1 MTLAALLYVDRVC
14 ISQSQHLISADLGLS
29 KPQMGLAF
37 TVFGIAYGLFEIPGG
52 WLADRFGPRRTLT
65 GGVCWWSF
73 FTVASGWA
81 RGLASLVGYRFL
93 FGLGQACCFPNLTRA
108 FSSWFQGQDRT
119 RAQSLTWL
127 AARWGGAFTPLLVV
141 FVLEFVTW
149 RQSFYLFGAIGFVWA
164 LLFWRWFRDQPE
176 RACEKGGIVKAGR
189 PWRWS
194 GARHIRHRQAP
205 KTPLDDAT
213 QRRLASHT
221 PSQDQAAARAAQPRP
236 AEPARTHVQVP
247 WGRFLANRSV
257 WLLCLQYACL
267 SYGFWFYLTW
277 LPTYIREQFGLEQ
290 ADRYV
295 AALLAAPPLFLAGI
309 GCVSAGWLTP
319 RLIRRFGDARRVRRG
334 LGVLGHAVACTMLLV
349 SIRLE
354 NPILSMIAMGFSC
367 FGNDLAMPGSWAGC
381 MDLGGRFSGTLS
393 GTMNMWGCIGGLLAP
408 WTIPYI
414 LAAAG
419 GRWRVVILVIA
430 GWYAVGALCW
440 LGIDPVTPVVV
451 PERMSKD
458 RDEFPIPRVTPAE
471 A

>member
-1 MTLAALLYVDRVC
+1 MTSFRQSPAHARHVLLGFAMTLAAILYVDRVC
-14 ISQSQHLISADLGLS
+14 ISQSQYLISADLGLS
-29 KPQMGLAF
+29 KKQMGLAL

-65 GGVCWWSF
+65 SGVCWWSF
-73 FTVASGWA
+73 LTVASGWA

-108 FSSWFQGQDRT
+108 FSNWFQGQERT

-141 FVLEFVTW
+141 FTLDFVTW
-149 RQSFYLFGAIGFVWA
+149 RQSFYLFGSLGFLWA
-164 LLFWRWFRDQPE
+164 WFFWRWFRDQP
-176 RACEKGGIVKAGR
+176 RDQQHPAGPTVAMGKHYGLR
-189 PWRWS
+189 
-194 GARHIRHRQAP
+194 
-205 KTPLDDAT
+205 
-213 QRRLASHT
+213 
-221 PSQDQAAARAAQPRP
+221 
-236 AEPARTHVQVP
+236 VP
-247 WGRFLANRSV
+247 WKGFLSNRSV
-257 WLLCLQYACL
+257 LLLCLQYACL

-309 GCVSAGWLTP
+309 GCVLAGWLTP
-319 RLIRRFGDARRVRRG
+319 RLVRRFGDVRRVRRS
-334 LGVLGHAVACTMLLV
+334 LGVLGHAVACVMLLV

-354 NPILSMIAMGFSC
+354 NPVLSMIAMGFSC

-381 MDLGGRFSGTLS
+381 MDMGGRFSGTLS
-393 GTMNMWGCIGGLLAP
+393 GTMNTWGCIGGLLAP

-414 LAAAG
+414 LEAAG
-419 GRWRVVILVIA
+419 GQWRVVILVIA

-440 LGIDPVTPVVV
+440 LGIDPVTPVAA
-451 PERMSKD
+451 PGETSED
-458 RDEFPIPRVTPAE
+458 RDEFPIPQIPTAE
-471 A
+471 T

>member
-1 MTLAALLYVDRVC
+1 VTQLQQNQNRARRVLLGFATTLAALLYVDRVC

-29 KPQMGLAF
+29 KQQMGLAF

-108 FSSWFQGQDRT
+108 FSSWFSGQDRT
-119 RAQSLTWL
+119 KVQSLTWL

-141 FVLEFVTW
+141 FVLDFVTW

-164 LLFWRWFRDQPE
+164 LLFWRWFRDQP
-176 RACEKGGIVKAGR
+176 KHDQPAGMIDKR
-189 PWRWS
+189 SDTGAGLKPAGAIPWR
-194 GARHIRHRQAP
+194 
-205 KTPLDDAT
+205 
-213 QRRLASHT
+213 
-221 PSQDQAAARAAQPRP
+221 
-236 AEPARTHVQVP
+236 
-247 WGRFLANRSV
+247 RFFANRSV

-277 LPTYIREQFGLEQ
+277 LPTYVREQFGLEQ

-309 GCVSAGWLTP
+309 GCVLAGWLTP
-319 RLIRRFGDARRVRRG
+319 RLVRHLGDVRRVRRG
-334 LGVLGHAVACTMLLV
+334 LGVLGHAVACAMLLV

-354 NPILSMIAMGFSC
+354 SPVLSMIAMGLSC
-367 FGNDLAMPGSWAGC
+367 FGNDIAMPGSWAGC
-381 MDLGGRFSGTLS
+381 MDMGGRFSGTLS

-414 LAAAG
+414 LKAAG
-419 GRWRVVILVIA
+419 GQWHIVILVIA

-440 LGIDPVTPVVV
+440 LGIDPVTPLVT
-451 PERMSKD
+451 PEETNKEQ
-458 RDEFPIPRVTPAE
+458 DEFPIPRITTAE
-471 A
+471 T

>member
-1 MTLAALLYVDRVC
+1 MTQSERNLRHARRVLLGFAMILAAILYVDRVC
-14 ISQSQHLISADLGLS
+14 ISQSQYLISAELGLS
-29 KPQMGLAF
+29 KKQMGLAL

-52 WLADRFGPRRTLT
+52 WLADRIGPRRTLT

-73 FTVASGWA
+73 FTIASGWA
-81 RGLASLVGYRFL
+81 RSLASLVGYRFL

-108 FSSWFQGQDRT
+108 FSTWFHGEDRT
-119 RAQSLTWL
+119 RVQSLTWL

-141 FVLEFVTW
+141 FALDLMTW
-149 RQSFYLFGAIGFVWA
+149 RQSFYLFGSIGFLWA
-164 LLFWRWFRDQPE
+164 LLFWRWFRDQPKE
-176 RACEKGGIVKAGR
+176 
-189 PWRWS
+189 
-194 GARHIRHRQAP
+194 
-205 KTPLDDAT
+205 
-213 QRRLASHT
+213 
-221 PSQDQAAARAAQPRP
+221 QPRP
-236 AEPARTHVQVP
+236 GEPVTATGPCSDPGVP
-247 WGRFLANRSV
+247 WKRLLSNRSV

-290 ADRYV
+290 ADRYL

-319 RLIRRFGDARRVRRG
+319 RLVRRFGDARRVRRG
-334 LGVLGHAVACTMLLV
+334 LGGLGHAVACTMLLV

-354 NPILSMIAMGFSC
+354 NPVLSMIAMGFSC
-367 FGNDLAMPGSWAGC
+367 FGNDIAMPGSWAGC

-414 LAAAG
+414 LEAAG
-419 GRWRVVILVIA
+419 NQWRVVILVIA

-440 LGIDPVTPVVV
+440 LGIDPVTPVVT
-451 PERMSKD
+451 PERMSND
-458 RDEFPIPRVTPAE
+458 PDEFPIPRIPAAE
-471 A
+471 T

>member
-1 MTLAALLYVDRVC
+1 MQLQQNPNHARRVLLGFAMTLAALLYVDRVC
-14 ISQSQHLISADLGLS
+14 ISQSQHLISADIGLS
-29 KPQMGLAF
+29 KQQMGLAF

-65 GGVCWWSF
+65 GAVCWWSL
-73 FTVASGWA
+73 FTAASGWA

-108 FSSWFQGQDRT
+108 FSSWFSGQDRT
-119 RAQSLTWL
+119 RVQSLTWL

-141 FVLEFVTW
+141 FALDFVTW

-164 LLFWRWFRDQPE
+164 LLFWRWFRDQP
-176 RACEKGGIVKAGR
+176 KGYG
-189 PWRWS
+189 
-194 GARHIRHRQAP
+194 
-205 KTPLDDAT
+205 
-213 QRRLASHT
+213 
-221 PSQDQAAARAAQPRP
+221 P
-236 AEPARTHVQVP
+236 AEPARMMDKRSDLSVP
-247 WGRFLANRSV
+247 WKRFFANRSV
-257 WLLCLQYACL
+257 WLLCFQYACL

-277 LPTYIREQFGLEQ
+277 LPTYVREQFGLEQ

-309 GCVSAGWLTP
+309 GCVLAGWLTP
-319 RLIRRFGDARRVRRG
+319 RLVRRFGDVRRVRRG

-354 NPILSMIAMGFSC
+354 NPVLSMIAMGLSC
-367 FGNDLAMPGSWAGC
+367 FGNDIAMPGSWAGC

-414 LAAAG
+414 LDAADG
-419 GRWRVVILVIA
+419 QWRVVILVIA

-440 LGIDPVTPVVV
+440 LGIDPVTPIAA
-451 PERMSKD
+451 PERKD
-458 RDEFPIPRVTPAE
+458 IDEFPISGVPATE
-471 A
+471 T

>member
-14 ISQSQHLISADLGLS
+14 ISQSQHLIAADLGLT

-65 GGVCWWSF
+65 AGVCWWSL
-73 FTVASGWA
+73 FTAASGWA
-81 RGLASLVGYRFL
+81 RGLISLVGYRFL

-108 FSSWFQGQDRT
+108 FSNWFQGQDRT
-119 RAQSLTWL
+119 RAQSLMWL

-141 FVLEFVTW
+141 FTLEFVTW
-149 RQSFYLFGAIGFVWA
+149 RQSFYLYGAVGFLWA
-164 LLFWRWFRDQPE
+164 WLFWRWFRDQPN
-176 RACEKGGIVKAGR
+176 
-189 PWRWS
+189 
-194 GARHIRHRQAP
+194 
-205 KTPLDDAT
+205 D
-213 QRRLASHT
+213 
-221 PSQDQAAARAAQPRP
+221 PRP
-236 AEPARTHVQVP
+236 AESAPAMQERSGVTVP
-247 WGRFLANRSV
+247 WKRLFANRSV

-277 LPTYIREQFGLEQ
+277 LPTYVREQFGLEQ
-290 ADRYV
+290 ADRYL

-309 GCVSAGWLTP
+309 GCVLAGWLTP
-319 RLIRRFGDARRVRRG
+319 RLVRRLGDVRRVRRG

-354 NPILSMIAMGFSC
+354 DPVLSMIAMGFSC

-381 MDLGGRFSGTLS
+381 MDMGGRFSGTLS
-393 GTMNMWGCIGGLLAP
+393 GTMNMWGCLGGLLAP

-419 GRWRVVILVIA
+419 GQWRIVILVIA

-440 LGIDPVTPVVV
+440 LGIDPVTPVAA
-451 PERMSKD
+451 PEPTSGGP
-458 RDEFPIPRVTPAE
+458 DELPIPRVAAAE
-471 A
+471 T

>member
-1 MTLAALLYVDRVC
+1 MIPLQQSPTHARRVLLGFAMTLAAILYVDRVC
-14 ISQSQHLISADLGLS
+14 ISQSQHLISVDLGLS
-29 KPQMGLAF
+29 KKQMGLAL

-52 WLADRFGPRRTLT
+52 WLADRFGPRRVLT
-65 GGVCWWSF
+65 TGVCWWSF
-73 FTVASGWA
+73 LTAASGWA

-108 FSSWFQGQDRT
+108 FSNWFHGPERT

-141 FVLEFVTW
+141 FALDFVTW
-149 RQSFYLFGAIGFVWA
+149 RQSFYLFGSLGLLWA
-164 LLFWRWFRDQPE
+164 LLFWWWFRDQP
-176 RACEKGGIVKAGR
+176 
-189 PWRWS
+189 
-194 GARHIRHRQAP
+194 
-205 KTPLDDAT
+205 
-213 QRRLASHT
+213 
-221 PSQDQAAARAAQPRP
+221 QDQRKPTESVVGA
-236 AEPARTHVQVP
+236 THASPVPLCVP
-247 WGRFLANRSV
+247 WQRFLVNRSV
-257 WLLCLQYACL
+257 SLLCLQYACL

-309 GCVSAGWLTP
+309 GCVLAGWLTP
-319 RLIRRFGDARRVRRG
+319 RLVRRFGDVRRVRRG
-334 LGVLGHAVACTMLLV
+334 LGMLGHTVACVMLLV
-349 SIRLE
+349 SVRLE

-381 MDLGGRFSGTLS
+381 MDMGGRFSGTLS
-393 GTMNMWGCIGGLLAP
+393 GTTNMWGCIGGLLAP

-414 LAAAG
+414 LEAASG
-419 GRWRVVILVIA
+419 QWHVVIVVIA

-440 LGIDPVTPVVV
+440 LGLDPVTPVAASEEMV
-451 PERMSKD
+451 KD
-458 RDEFPIPRVTPAE
+458 QDEFPTSRIPASE

>member
-1 MTLAALLYVDRVC
+1 MTQSEHNPRHARRVLLGFAMILAAILYVDRVC
-14 ISQSQHLISADLGLS
+14 ISQSQYLISAELGLS
-29 KPQMGLAF
+29 KKQMGLAL

-81 RGLASLVGYRFL
+81 RGLASLVGCRFL

-108 FSSWFQGQDRT
+108 FSNWFHGEDRT
-119 RAQSLTWL
+119 RVQSLTWL

-141 FVLEFVTW
+141 LALDFMTW
-149 RQSFYLFGAIGFVWA
+149 RLSFYLFGFVGFLWA
-164 LLFWRWFRDQPE
+164 LLFWRWFRD
-176 RACEKGGIVKAGR
+176 R
-189 PWRWS
+189 PS
-194 GARHIRHRQAP
+194 
-205 KTPLDDAT
+205 
-213 QRRLASHT
+213 
-221 PSQDQAAARAAQPRP
+221 DQQRP
-236 AEPARTHVQVP
+236 AEPVTAMHQYSDSSVP
-247 WGRFLANRSV
+247 WKRFLSNRSV

-290 ADRYV
+290 ADRYL

-309 GCVSAGWLTP
+309 GCVLTGWLTP
-319 RLIRRFGDARRVRRG
+319 RLVRRFGDVRRVRRG

-354 NPILSMIAMGFSC
+354 NPVLSMIAMGFSC
-367 FGNDLAMPGSWAGC
+367 FGNDIAMPGSWAGC
-381 MDLGGRFSGTLS
+381 MDMGGRFSGTLS
-393 GTMNMWGCIGGLLAP
+393 GTMNMWGCLGGLLAP

-414 LAAAG
+414 LEAAG
-419 GRWRVVILVIA
+419 DQWRVVILVIA

-440 LGIDPVTPVVV
+440 LGIDPVTPVVT
-451 PERMSKD
+451 PEGMSKD
-458 RDEFPIPRVTPAE
+458 PDEFPIPRIPAAE
-471 A
+471 T

>member
-1 MTLAALLYVDRVC
+1 MTPLQQNPNRGRRVLLGFAMTLAALLYVDRVC

-29 KPQMGLAF
+29 KQQMGLAF

-65 GGVCWWSF
+65 GAVCWWSL
-73 FTVASGWA
+73 FTAASGWA
-81 RGLASLVGYRFL
+81 RGLASLVGYRFF

-108 FSSWFQGQDRT
+108 FSNWFTGAERT
-119 RAQSLTWL
+119 KAQSLMWL

-141 FVLEFVTW
+141 LTLDFVSW
-149 RQSFYLFGAIGFVWA
+149 RRSFYLFGSLGFLWVA
-164 LLFWRWFRDQPE
+164 LFWWWFRDQP
-176 RACEKGGIVKAGR
+176 K
-189 PWRWS
+189 
-194 GARHIRHRQAP
+194 
-205 KTPLDDAT
+205 DD
-213 QRRLASHT
+213 
-221 PSQDQAAARAAQPRP
+221 RP
-236 AEPARTHVQVP
+236 AEPAESAVGAGLKPARTVP
-247 WGRFLANRSV
+247 WKRFLANRSV

-277 LPTYIREQFGLEQ
+277 LPTYVREQFGLEQ

-309 GCVSAGWLTP
+309 GCVLAGWLTP
-319 RLIRRFGDARRVRRG
+319 RLVRRFGDVRRVRRG
-334 LGVLGHAVACTMLLV
+334 LGVLGHAVACVMLLV
-349 SIRLE
+349 SISLE
-354 NPILSMIAMGFSC
+354 NPILSMIAMGLSC

-414 LAAAG
+414 LEAAG
-419 GRWRVVILVIA
+419 GQWRMVILVIA

-440 LGIDPVTPVVV
+440 LGIDPVTPIAA
-451 PERMSKD
+451 PERKD
-458 RDEFPIPRVTPAE
+458 RDEFPIPGIPAAE
-471 A
+471 T

>member
-14 ISQSQHLISADLGLS
+14 ISQSQHLISAELGLS
-29 KPQMGLAF
+29 KQEMGLAF

-52 WLADRFGPRRTLT
+52 WLADRFGPRRVLT
-65 GGVCWWSF
+65 GGVAWWSF
-73 FTVASGWA
+73 FTIASGWA
-81 RGLASLVGYRFL
+81 RGLVSLIGYRFL

-108 FSSWFQGQDRT
+108 FSSWFAGQERT

-141 FVLEFVTW
+141 LVLDFVTW
-149 RQSFYLFGAIGFVWA
+149 RQSFYLFGSIGFVWA
-164 LLFWRWFRDQPE
+164 LLFWWWFRDQP
-176 RACEKGGIVKAGR
+176 RDHGPAQAGANDPSPTPTTGAR
-189 PWRWS
+189 SDLRVPWR
-194 GARHIRHRQAP
+194 
-205 KTPLDDAT
+205 
-213 QRRLASHT
+213 RL
-221 PSQDQAAARAAQPRP
+221 
-236 AEPARTHVQVP
+236 
-247 WGRFLANRSV
+247 LANRSV

-277 LPTYIREQFGLEQ
+277 LPTYVREQFGLEQ

-309 GCVSAGWLTP
+309 GCVLAGWLTP
-319 RLIRRFGDARRVRRG
+319 RLVRRFGDVRRVRRG
-334 LGVLGHAVACTMLLV
+334 LGMLGHALACTMLLV

-381 MDLGGRFSGTLS
+381 MDMGGRFSGTLS
-393 GTMNMWGCIGGLLAP
+393 GTMNTWGCLGGLLAP

-419 GRWRVVILVIA
+419 DRWHTVILVIA

-440 LGIDPVTPVVV
+440 LGIDPVTPVAV
-451 PERMSKD
+451 PEETSKD
-458 RDEFPIPRVTPAE
+458 RDEFPIPRITPAE

>member
-1 MTLAALLYVDRVC
+1 MTQLQQNPAHARRVLLGFAMILAAILYVDRVC
-14 ISQSQHLISADLGLS
+14 ISQSQYLISAELGLS
-29 KPQMGLAF
+29 KKQMGLAL

-108 FSSWFQGQDRT
+108 FSNWFHGEDRT
-119 RAQSLTWL
+119 RVQSLTWL

-141 FVLEFVTW
+141 FALDLMTW
-149 RQSFYLFGAIGFVWA
+149 RQSFYLFGSVGFLWA
-164 LLFWRWFRDQPE
+164 LLFWRWFHDQPDE
-176 RACEKGGIVKAGR
+176 
-189 PWRWS
+189 
-194 GARHIRHRQAP
+194 
-205 KTPLDDAT
+205 
-213 QRRLASHT
+213 QRRS
-221 PSQDQAAARAAQPRP
+221 
-236 AEPARTHVQVP
+236 AEPVGAGPCARPGQPQGRVPRREEIAFGVPVAPTVP
-247 WGRFLANRSV
+247 WKRFLSNRSV

-309 GCVSAGWLTP
+309 GCVLAGWLTP
-319 RLIRRFGDARRVRRG
+319 RLVRRFGDARRVRRG

-354 NPILSMIAMGFSC
+354 NPVLSMVAMGFSC
-367 FGNDLAMPGSWAGC
+367 FGNDIAMPGSWAGC
-381 MDLGGRFSGTLS
+381 MDMGGRFSGTLS

-414 LAAAG
+414 LEATG

-440 LGIDPVTPVVV
+440 LGIDPVTPVVT
-451 PERMSKD
+451 PEGMSKD
-458 RDEFPIPRVTPAE
+458 PNEFPNPRIPAAE
-471 A
+471 T

>member
-1 MTLAALLYVDRVC
+1 MPSQQNPTHARRVLLVFAMVLAAILYVDRVC
-14 ISQSQHLISADLGLS
+14 ISQSQYLISAELGLS
-29 KPQMGLAF
+29 KKQMGLAL

-81 RGLASLVGYRFL
+81 QGLASLIGYRFL

-108 FSSWFQGQDRT
+108 FSTWFHGEDRT
-119 RAQSLTWL
+119 RVQSLTWL

-141 FVLEFVTW
+141 FALDFVTW
-149 RQSFYLFGAIGFVWA
+149 RQSFYLFGSIGFLWA
-164 LLFWRWFRDQPE
+164 LLFWRWFRDQPRE
-176 RACEKGGIVKAGR
+176 QQRSAEPVPAPGR
-189 PWRWS
+189 CSDLGVPWR
-194 GARHIRHRQAP
+194 
-205 KTPLDDAT
+205 
-213 QRRLASHT
+213 
-221 PSQDQAAARAAQPRP
+221 
-236 AEPARTHVQVP
+236 
-247 WGRFLANRSV
+247 RFFLNRSV

-277 LPTYIREQFGLEQ
+277 LPTYIREQFGLQQ

-309 GCVSAGWLTP
+309 GCVLAGWLTP
-319 RLIRRFGDARRVRRG
+319 RLVHRFGDARRVRRG
-334 LGVLGHAVACTMLLV
+334 LGVLGHALACTMLLV

-354 NPILSMIAMGFSC
+354 NPVLSMIAMGFSC
-367 FGNDLAMPGSWAGC
+367 FGNDIAMPGSWAGC
-381 MDLGGRFSGTLS
+381 MDMGGRFSGTLS

-414 LAAAG
+414 LESAG
-419 GRWRVVILVIA
+419 NQWRVVILVIA

-440 LGIDPVTPVVV
+440 LGIDPVTPIVT
-451 PERMSKD
+451 PEGMSKD
-458 RDEFPIPRVTPAE
+458 QDEFPIPRIPAAE
-471 A
+471 T

>member
-1 MTLAALLYVDRVC
+1 MTRLEGNPRHARRVLLGLAMTLAAILYVDRVC

-29 KPQMGLAF
+29 KQQMGLVF

-65 GGVCWWSF
+65 GAVCWWSL
-73 FTVASGWA
+73 FTAASGWA
-81 RGLASLVGYRFL
+81 RGLASLAGYRFL

-108 FSSWFQGQDRT
+108 FSNWFSGQDRT
-119 RAQSLTWL
+119 RAQSLMWL

-141 FVLEFVTW
+141 LTLDCVTW
-149 RQSFYLFGAIGFVWA
+149 RHSFYLFGSLGFLWA
-164 LLFWRWFRDQPE
+164 LFFWWSFRDQP
-176 RACEKGGIVKAGR
+176 KD
-189 PWRWS
+189 
-194 GARHIRHRQAP
+194 RQAAKP
-205 KTPLDDAT
+205 TTITGKRSELG
-213 QRRLASHT
+213 
-221 PSQDQAAARAAQPRP
+221 
-236 AEPARTHVQVP
+236 VP
-247 WGRFLANRSV
+247 WMRLFANRSV

-277 LPTYIREQFGLEQ
+277 LPTYVREQFGLEQ

-309 GCVSAGWLTP
+309 GCVLAGWVTP
-319 RLIRRFGDARRVRRG
+319 RLVRRCGDVRRVRRG

-349 SIRLE
+349 SIHLE
-354 NPILSMIAMGFSC
+354 NPILSMIAMGLSC
-367 FGNDLAMPGSWAGC
+367 FGNDIAMPGSWAGC

-414 LAAAG
+414 LEAAG
-419 GRWRVVILVIA
+419 GQWRTVILVIA

-440 LGIDPVTPVVV
+440 LGIDPVTPIAA
-451 PERMSKD
+451 PEETRKD
-458 RDEFPIPRVTPAE
+458 QDEFPTSGIPATE
-471 A
+471 T

>member
-1 MTLAALLYVDRVC
+1 MAGIRQRREAVTPLQPSSVRPRRVLLGFAMTLAAILYVDRVC
-14 ISQSQHLISADLGLS
+14 ISQSQYLISADLGLS
-29 KPQMGLAF
+29 KKEMGLAL

-52 WLADRFGPRRTLT
+52 WLADRFGPRRVLT
-65 GGVCWWSF
+65 SGVCWWSL
-73 FTVASGWA
+73 FTAASGWA
-81 RGLASLVGYRFL
+81 QGLASLVGYRFL

-108 FSSWFQGQDRT
+108 FSNWFHGQERT

-141 FVLEFVTW
+141 FALDFVTW
-149 RQSFYLFGAIGFVWA
+149 RQSFFLFGSLGFLWA

-176 RACEKGGIVKAGR
+176 
-189 PWRWS
+189 
-194 GARHIRHRQAP
+194 
-205 KTPLDDAT
+205 
-213 QRRLASHT
+213 
-221 PSQDQAAARAAQPRP
+221 DQAVGAGPCARPGQSQGVAP
-236 AEPARTHVQVP
+236 TVP
-247 WGRFLANRSV
+247 WERFLVNRSV

-277 LPTYIREQFGLEQ
+277 LPTYVREQFGLEQ

-309 GCVSAGWLTP
+309 GCVLAGWLTP
-319 RLIRRFGDARRVRRG
+319 RLVRRFGDVRRVRRS
-334 LGVLGHAVACTMLLV
+334 LGVLGHVMACVMLLV

-381 MDLGGRFSGTLS
+381 MDMGGRFSGTLS

-414 LAAAG
+414 LEAASG
-419 GRWRVVILVIA
+419 QWRVVIVVIA

-440 LGIDPVTPVVV
+440 LGLDPVTPIAA
-451 PERMSKD
+451 PEQTSKD
-458 RDEFPIPRVTPAE
+458 QDEFPTSRIPASE

>member
-1 MTLAALLYVDRVC
+1 LGFAMTLAAILYVDRVC

-29 KPQMGLAF
+29 KQQMGLAF

-65 GGVCWWSF
+65 GAVCWWSF
-73 FTVASGWA
+73 FTAAGGWA

-108 FSSWFQGQDRT
+108 FSNWFHGQERT
-119 RAQSLTWL
+119 KAQSLTWL

-141 FVLEFVTW
+141 FTLDFVTW
-149 RQSFYLFGAIGFVWA
+149 RQSFYLFGSLGFLWVA
-164 LLFWRWFRDQPE
+164 LFWWWFRDQP
-176 RACEKGGIVKAGR
+176 
-189 PWRWS
+189 
-194 GARHIRHRQAP
+194 
-205 KTPLDDAT
+205 DDD
-213 QRRLASHT
+213 RS
-221 PSQDQAAARAAQPRP
+221 
-236 AEPARTHVQVP
+236 AEPAERVIRAGLKPARTVP
-247 WGRFLANRSV
+247 WKRLFANRSV

-277 LPTYIREQFGLEQ
+277 LPTYVREQFGLEQ

-309 GCVSAGWLTP
+309 GCVLAGRLTP
-319 RLIRRFGDARRVRRG
+319 RLVWRFGDVRRVRRG
-334 LGVLGHAVACTMLLV
+334 LGMLGHAVACVMLLV
-349 SIRLE
+349 SISLK

-414 LAAAG
+414 LNAAG
-419 GRWRVVILVIA
+419 GQWRVVILVIA

-440 LGIDPVTPVVV
+440 LGIDPVTPIAA
-451 PERMSKD
+451 PERKD
-458 RDEFPIPRVTPAE
+458 RDELPIPGIPTAE